1 MPEVLLERPEDGI
14 AVVRL
19 NRPEQ
24 LNALN
29 DAVRALL
36 REHFAALSA
45 DSSVRAIILTGDGK
59 NFAAGADLKEMAD
72 RTTVDWLLRR
82 SHLMY
87 RAIQGCPQPIIA
99 AINGYALGGGCEL
112 AMNADI
118 IVAGESA
125 QLGQPEIRVGI
136 MPGAGGTQRLTRAV
150 GKYQAMKI
158 CLLGKPI
165 TAKEALTLGL
175 VSEVV
180 PDAEVFD
187 TAMKMAKTILGM
199 PPLAVQMTKEV
210 LNAGQEASLETALM
224 LERHAF
230 QMLFSTEDQKEGM
243 RAFIEKRRPSYKGR

>member
-1 MPEVLLERPEDGI
+1 
-14 AVVRL
+14 VR
-19 NRPEQ
+19 
-24 LNALN
+24 
-29 DAVRALL
+29 VI
-36 REHFAALSA
+36 
-45 DSSVRAIILTGDGK
+45 VLTGDGK

-72 RTTVDWLLRR
+72 RSTVEWLLRR

-87 RAIQGCPQPIIA
+87 RALQSCPQPIIA
-99 AINGYALGGGCEL
+99 AVDGYALGGGCEL

-118 IVAGESA
+118 IVAGEGA

-136 MPGAGGTQRLTRAV
+136 MPGAGGTQRLTRAI
-150 GKYQAMKI
+150 GKYQAMKL

-175 VSEVV
+175 VSEVA
-180 PDAEVFD
+180 PDGEVFE
-187 TAMKMAKTILGM
+187 TALRMAKTILGM
-199 PPLAVQMTKEV
+199 PPLAVQLTKEV
-210 LNAGQEASLETALM
+210 LNAGQDAALDTALM